1 MASGSFPVRRCCVW
15 GILGIGT
22 HLALTMSG
30 TQGIVTPSVG
40 PHDIDSPPP
49 EQAREINFQGLIENS
64 SDLFA
69 TWHADT
75 TITYLSPYFTVL
87 TGYAVEEFIGQSFVP
102 TVHPDDVIICQVNN
116 EIVLRT
122 KTKVSDF
129 EFRILHKEGHCTW
142 VSCSIAPI
150 MNADREVMAF
160 QGIMRDISV
169 QKAAEEQ
176 LLQQTLTLQQT
187 LQALQQT
194 QSHLIQSE
202 KMSSLGAMVA
212 GVAHEINNPINFI
225 HGNLTPVN
233 NYSQDLIE
241 LIRRYQKEL
250 PQPSAELQDFLDEMD
265 LDFLLADFPKVL
277 NSMQTGTER
286 IREIVLTLRNFSRLD
301 EAEMK
306 DVDIHEGIDS
316 TLLILQN
323 KIKPSSDRPEIEI
336 CKQYGH
342 LPEVYCYAGQLNQ
355 VFMNLLANAIDAL
368 DEVWLKKQGL
378 GITDYRPC
386 ITIATNRLAN
396 NKVEVKIQ
404 DNGTGIPENIKSR
417 LFDPFFTTKSVGQG
431 TGLGLSISYQIIVDK
446 HRGQIVCDSAI
457 DRGTTFT
464 ITLPAQCF

>member
-1 MASGSFPVRRCCVW
+1 MASVCRHCYL
-15 GILGIGT
+15 GILGKRSYFVYTSLI
-22 HLALTMSG
+22 MSG
-30 TQGIVTPSVG
+30 TQGIATPNVG
-40 PHDIDSPPP
+40 THSINNQPQPW
-49 EQAREINFQGLIENS
+49 QANEITFQRLIENS

-69 TWHADT
+69 TWTLDT
-75 TITYLSPYFTVL
+75 TITYLSPHFTVL
-87 TGYAVEEFIGQSFVP
+87 TGYSVEEYIGQSFVP
-102 TVHPDDVIICQVNN
+102 TVYPDDVIVCQVNN
-116 EIVLRT
+116 EEVFRT

-129 EFRILHKEGHCTW
+129 EFRLLHKDGHTTW

-150 MNADREVMAF
+150 LNADREVIAF

-169 QKAAEEQ
+169 QKDAEEQ
-176 LLQQTLTLQQT
+176 LRQQTLTLQNT
-187 LQALQQT
+187 LQELQKT

-202 KMSSLGAMVA
+202 KMSSLGEMVA

-225 HGNLTPVN
+225 HGNLNPVN
-233 NYSQDLIE
+233 NYSQDLIQ
-241 LIRRYQKEL
+241 LIKRYQQEL
-250 PQPSAELQDFLDEMD
+250 PEPSAELQDFLEEMD

-277 NSMQTGTER
+277 DSMKTGTER

-316 TLLILQN
+316 TILILQN
-323 KIKPSSDRPEIEI
+323 KIKPTSDRPEIEI
-336 CKQYGH
+336 CKQYSS

-355 VFMNLLANAIDAL
+355 VFMNILANAIDAL
-368 DEVWLKKQGL
+368 DEVCVKKHSA
-378 GITDYRPC
+378 GITDYQPC
-386 ITIATNRLAN
+386 ITIATNLLEN

-446 HRGQIVCDSAI
+446 HKGQIVCDSAI
-457 DRGTTFT
+457 GQGTTFA
-464 ITLPAQCF
+464 ITLPLGE

>member
-1 MASGSFPVRRCCVW
+1 M
-15 GILGIGT
+15 LGN
-22 HLALTMSG
+22 
-30 TQGIVTPSVG
+30 QGIATPPAG
-40 PHDIDSPPP
+40 TDDSLNIQP
-49 EQAREINFQGLIENS
+49 QSWQGSEINFQRLIENS

-69 TWHADT
+69 TWNLDT
-75 TITYLSPYFTVL
+75 TITYLSPHFTVL
-87 TGYAVEEFIGQSFVP
+87 TGYSVEEYIGQSFVP
-102 TVHPDDVIICQVNN
+102 TVYPDDVIVCRVSN
-116 EIVLRT
+116 EEVFRT

-129 EFRILHKEGHCTW
+129 EFRLLHKDGHCTW

-150 MNADREVMAF
+150 LNADREVMAF
-160 QGIMRDISV
+160 QGIMRDITV
-169 QKAAEEQ
+169 QKDAEEQ
-176 LLQQTLTLQQT
+176 LRQQTLTLQNT
-187 LQALQQT
+187 LQELQQT

-202 KMSSLGAMVA
+202 KMSSLGEMVA

-225 HGNLTPVN
+225 HGNLNPVN
-233 NYSQDLIE
+233 NYSRDLIE
-241 LIRRYQKEL
+241 LIRRYQQEF
-250 PQPSAELQDFLDEMD
+250 PAPSSELQDFLEEVD

-277 NSMQTGTER
+277 DSMKTGTER

-301 EAEMK
+301 EAAMK

-323 KIKPSSDRPEIEI
+323 KIKPTSDRPEIEI
-336 CKQYGH
+336 CKQYGN

-355 VFMNLLANAIDAL
+355 VFMNLLANGIDAL
-368 DEVWLKKQGL
+368 DEVCVKKHRA
-378 GITDYRPC
+378 GITDYQPC

-446 HRGQIVCDSAI
+446 HKGQIVCDSAI
-457 DRGTTFT
+457 DQGTTFT
-464 ITLPAQCF
+464 ITLPLGE

>member
-1 MASGSFPVRRCCVW
+1 MLGNSSSTAAIMAESC
-15 GILGIGT
+15 
-22 HLALTMSG
+22 
-30 TQGIVTPSVG
+30 
-40 PHDIDSPPP
+40 P
-49 EQAREINFQGLIENS
+49 EAFRKNEMRFRDLVENS

-69 TWHADT
+69 TWNLDT

-87 TGYAVEEFIGQSFVP
+87 TGYNVEEFIGQSFVP
-102 TVHPDDVIICQVNN
+102 TVYPDDVIICQVNN
-116 EIVLRT
+116 EEVFRT

-129 EFRILHKEGHCTW
+129 EFRLLHKEGYCTW
-142 VSCSIAPI
+142 VSCNIAPI
-150 MNADREVMAF
+150 FDADREVVSF
-160 QGIMRDISV
+160 QGIMRDITV
-169 QKAAEEQ
+169 QKEAETQ
-176 LLQQTLTLQQT
+176 LREQTLRLQTTLQE
-187 LQALQQT
+187 LQRT

-202 KMSSLGAMVA
+202 KMSSLGEMVA

-233 NYSQDLIE
+233 SYSQDLIE

-250 PQPSAELQDFLDEMD
+250 PVPSSELQDFLEDID

-277 NSMQTGTER
+277 DSMKTGTER

-301 EAEMK
+301 EAAMK
-306 DVDIHEGIDS
+306 DVDIHEGIES

-323 KIKPSSDRPEIEI
+323 KIKATSDRPEIEI
-336 CKQYGH
+336 RRQYSS

-368 DEVWLKKQGL
+368 DEVCVKQHRA
-378 GITDYRPC
+378 GITGYQPC
-386 ITIATNRLAN
+386 ITIATNLLEN

-404 DNGTGIPENIKSR
+404 DNGTGIPASIKSR

-446 HRGQIVCDSAI
+446 HKGQIICDSAI
-457 DRGTTFT
+457 DQGTTFT
-464 ITLPAQCF
+464 ITLPLGE